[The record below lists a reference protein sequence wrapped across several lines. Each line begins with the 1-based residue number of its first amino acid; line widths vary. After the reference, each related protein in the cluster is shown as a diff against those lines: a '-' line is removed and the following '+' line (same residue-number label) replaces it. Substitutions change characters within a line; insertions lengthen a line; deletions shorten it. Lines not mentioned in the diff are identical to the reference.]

1 MKISELITE
10 LNKIT
15 DIHSTNRIGLHK
27 DNNGDLEVVMTS
39 TILKEGYSRNNGIE
53 EVFESCVSSLKVL
66 NSKKEDFL
74 TECNKQSI
82 ACKKKVLKLFW
93 QS

>member
-10 LNKIT
+10 LNKI
-15 DIHSTNRIGLHK
+15 K
-27 DNNGDLEVVMTS
+27 DNNGYLEVVMTS

-53 EVFESCVSSLKVL
+53 DVFESCVSSLKVL
-66 NSKKEDFL
+66 NSKKED
-74 TECNKQSI
+74 
-82 ACKKKVLKLFW
+82 KKVLKLFW